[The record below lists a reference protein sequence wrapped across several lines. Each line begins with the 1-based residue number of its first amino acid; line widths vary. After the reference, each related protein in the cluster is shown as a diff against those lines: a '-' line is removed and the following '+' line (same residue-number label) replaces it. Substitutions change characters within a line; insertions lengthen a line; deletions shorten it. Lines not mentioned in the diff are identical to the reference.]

1 MSSRP
6 FVPPR
11 FVVTT
16 AWRIH
21 RLIARREPGRG
32 LWFPGEK
39 NTWGAMKVTTTG
51 RRSGEPREATL
62 GYLLDGEDVHT
73 LAMNGWGE
81 GHLAWWINLK
91 ADPRARVMF
100 KDGSTFE
107 AVAHRAAGDDHG
119 RLWGA
124 WCAQDPKLVG
134 YAEGRETPT
143 DVVVLRRAAG

>member
-1 MSSRP
+1 MAKKP

-21 RLIARREPGRG
+21 RLIARRGPGRG

-39 NTWGAMKVTTTG
+39 NTWGALKITTTG
-51 RRSGEPREATL
+51 RRSGQPREAIL
-62 GYLLDGEDVHT
+62 GYLVDGDDLHT

-81 GHLAWWINLK
+81 GRPAWWINLG
-91 ADPRARVMF
+91 ADPRARVML

-107 AVAHRAAGDDHG
+107 AVAHRAEGADYE
-119 RLWGA
+119 RLWAA
-124 WCAQDPKLVG
+124 WCDQEPGLADL
-134 YAEGRETPT
+134 AAARTTPT
-143 DVVVLRRAAG
+143 DVVVLRRAT